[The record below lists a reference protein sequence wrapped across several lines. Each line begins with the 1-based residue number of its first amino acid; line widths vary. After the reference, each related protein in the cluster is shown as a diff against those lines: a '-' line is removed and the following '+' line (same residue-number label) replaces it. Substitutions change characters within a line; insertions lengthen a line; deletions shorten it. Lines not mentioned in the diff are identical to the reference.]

1 MLEKAH
7 QWQDEVYDYI
17 FTHYHAEL
25 RGKKPQIIF
34 QDKVLDSTLY
44 TPKNYEEFPFLKD
57 LKEREK
63 RVYKELYGIELPETV
78 TMILPSQKAV
88 ETAITRA
95 TNVPLLQE
103 NLMKLTKNYELFI
116 YSKIW
121 HEAFHD
127 YINCLPLNHLKI
139 SKNGYSS
146 YEVAEFI
153 PVIYTFFGLICG
165 YEKGLAPK
173 SEVKDA
179 IEAQIVSYLLPRK
192 EIGIRYIRAMQ
203 IIFGD
208 KFQINDLISLFNQ
221 SKIQEIKRKL
231 EDRANEILEEFY
243 QISTK

>member
-1 MLEKAH
+1 MLEKAY
-7 QWQDEVYDYI
+7 QWQNEVYDYI

-25 RGKKPQIIF
+25 KGKKPQIIF

-44 TPKNYEEFPFLKD
+44 TPINYEEFPFLKD

-63 RVYKELYGIELPETV
+63 RVYKELYEIELPETV

-88 ETAITRA
+88 ETAIARA
-95 TNVPLLQE
+95 NVPLLRE

-116 YSKIW
+116 YSRIW
-121 HEAFHD
+121 HEAFH
-127 YINCLPLNHLKI
+127 YYVNWLPLNHLKI
-139 SKNGYSS
+139 LKNGYSS
-146 YEVAEFI
+146 LEIAEFI

-179 IEAQIVSYLLPRK
+179 IEAQIVSYLLPH
-192 EIGIRYIRAMQ
+192 EGVGIRYMRAMQ

-208 KFQINDLISLFNQ
+208 ELQTNDLVSLFNQ
-221 SKIQEIKRKL
+221 GKIKEIKRKL
-231 EDRANEILEEFY
+231 EDRANKILEEFH
-243 QISTK
+243 QIPTK